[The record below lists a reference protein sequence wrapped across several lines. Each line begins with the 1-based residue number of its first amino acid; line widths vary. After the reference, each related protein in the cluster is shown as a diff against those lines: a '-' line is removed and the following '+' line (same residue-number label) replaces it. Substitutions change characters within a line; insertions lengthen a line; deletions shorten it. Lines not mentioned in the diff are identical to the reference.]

1 MHRTSR
7 NLALE
12 TRRSTMILALSG
24 LGVAA
29 SAAALPWL
37 RKPARDSKTACLTG
51 PPARKTIILIDRT
64 DAWTASTATLLAGRL
79 KRIVDEAETEER
91 LLMVPFDGSA
101 TALPAPVFDR
111 CKPPSSANIVTET
124 PQRVAKF
131 HTEQFAAPLLR
142 ALDGLAS
149 PSSAKRTELV
159 QMLALLAAH
168 ARLNAPAGTTAIHV
182 FSDMEE
188 NSAAFSFTRRPGQPP
203 EQLSTHLASVFGERL
218 TNIALHIHILPS
230 AGNPARPNPRIEQA
244 WRAALTAHSIRF
256 TWGVL

>member
-1 MHRTSR
+1 MHRKSR

-12 TRRSTMILALSG
+12 TRRSAMILALSG

-37 RKPARDSKTACLTG
+37 RKPARDSSTACLIA
-51 PPARKTIILIDRT
+51 PPVRKTIILIDRT
-64 DAWTASTATLLAGRL
+64 DAWTASTAALLAGRL
-79 KRIVDEAETEER
+79 KQIAEQAAIEER

-101 TALPAPVFDR
+101 ATLPVPIFDR
-111 CKPPSSANIVTET
+111 CKPPSMANIVTET
-124 PQRVAKF
+124 PQRVAKL
-131 HTEQFAAPLLR
+131 HTEKFAAPLLK

-149 PSSAKRTELV
+149 PSSARRTELV

-168 ARLNAPAGTTAIHV
+168 ARLDAPARATILHV

-188 NSAAFSFTRRPGQPP
+188 NSATFSFTRRPAQPP
-203 EQLSTHLASVFGERL
+203 EQLAAHVASSFGDRLA
-218 TNIALHIHILPS
+218 NIALHIHLLPP
-230 AGNPARPNPRIEQA
+230 AGNAARVNARIEKA
-244 WRAALTAHSIRF
+244 WRAALTAHSIHF